1 MPEPEQD
8 LVEVELSRVII
19 QEKDDHQFI
28 HLREREG
35 KRSFPIVIGFNEAAE
50 INRKLRGLEAVRPL
64 THDLIGRVL
73 ESLDTVVERV
83 VISELRDSTFYATL
97 VLRSNGTQKLVDCR
111 PSDAICLAVQT
122 HAQIY
127 VSKQV
132 LDIVAPS

>member
-1 MPEPEQD
+1 MSEED
-8 LVEVELSRVII
+8 LVEVELSRVVI

-28 HLREREG
+28 HLRERQG

-50 INRKLRGLEAVRPL
+50 INRKLRGLDSVRPL

-73 ESLDTVVERV
+73 QSLDAVVERV

-97 VLRSNGTQKLVDCR
+97 VLRSDSTQRLVDCR

-122 HAQIY
+122 QAQIF
-127 VSKQV
+127 VARQV

>member
-1 MPEPEQD
+1 LSEED
-8 LVEVELSRVII
+8 LVEVELSRVVI

-28 HLREREG
+28 HLRERQG

-50 INRKLRGLEAVRPL
+50 INRKLRGLDSVRPL

-73 ESLDTVVERV
+73 QSLDAVVERV

-97 VLRSNGTQKLVDCR
+97 VLRSDSTQRLVDCR

-122 HAQIY
+122 QAQIF
-127 VSKQV
+127 VARQV

>member
-1 MPEPEQD
+1 MSEED
-8 LVEVELSRVII
+8 LVEVELSRVVI

-28 HLREREG
+28 HLRERDG
-35 KRSFPIVIGFNEAAE
+35 KRTFPIVIGFNEVAE
-50 INRKLRGLEAVRPL
+50 INRKLRGVEVVRPL

-73 ESLDTVVERV
+73 ESLDATLEKV

-97 VLRSNGTQKLVDCR
+97 VLRRNGTERLVDCR

-122 HAQIY
+122 QTQIY

-132 LDIVAPS
+132 LDQVAPG

>member
-1 MPEPEQD
+1 MSEED
-8 LVEVELSRVII
+8 LVEVELSRIVI

-35 KRSFPIVIGFNEAAE
+35 AKRSFPIVIGFNEAAE
-50 INRKLRGLEAVRPL
+50 INRKLRGLQAVRPL

-73 ESLDTVVERV
+73 ESLDAVVERV

-97 VLRSNGTQKLVDCR
+97 VLLSNGTQRLVDCR

-122 HAQIY
+122 QAQIY

>member
-1 MPEPEQD
+1 MSEED
-8 LVEVELSRVII
+8 LVEVELSRVVI

-35 KRSFPIVIGFNEAAE
+35 SKRSFPIVIGFNEAAE
-50 INRKLRGLEAVRPL
+50 INRKLRNVEVMRPL

-73 ESLDTVVERV
+73 ASLDATVDRV

-97 VLRSNGTQKLVDCR
+97 VLKCNGAERLVDCR
-111 PSDAICLAVQT
+111 PSDAICIAVQT

-127 VSKQV
+127 VAKQV
-132 LDIVAPS
+132 LDQVAPS

>member
-1 MPEPEQD
+1 LSEED
-8 LVEVELSRVII
+8 LVEVELSRVVI

-35 KRSFPIVIGFNEAAE
+35 SKRSFPIVIGFNEAAE
-50 INRKLRGLEAVRPL
+50 INRKLRGLQAVRPL

-73 ESLDTVVERV
+73 ESLDAVVERV

-97 VLRSNGTQKLVDCR
+97 VLRSSDTQKLVDCR

-122 HAQIY
+122 QAQIY

>member
-1 MPEPEQD
+1 LSEEN
-8 LVEVELSRVII
+8 LVEVELSRVVI

-35 KRSFPIVIGFNEAAE
+35 NQRSFPIVIGFNEAAE
-50 INRKLRGLEAVRPL
+50 INRKLRGMQAMRPL

-73 ESLDTVVERV
+73 DSLDAAVERV

-97 VLRSNGTQKLVDCR
+97 VLRCNGTKKLVDCR

-122 HAQIY
+122 QAQIY

>member
-1 MPEPEQD
+1 MSEED
-8 LVEVELSRVII
+8 LVEVELSRIVI
-19 QEKDDHQFI
+19 QEKDEHQFI

-35 KRSFPIVIGFNEAAE
+35 QERSFPIVIGFNEAAE
-50 INRKLRGLEAVRPL
+50 INRKLRNVEVMRPL

-73 ESLDTVVERV
+73 ESLDAHVDKV

-97 VLRSNGTQKLVDCR
+97 VLRRNGTESLVDCR

-122 HAQIY
+122 QAQIY

-132 LDIVAPS
+132 LDQVAPG